1 MEAKN
6 LLCTDIGIFLH
17 SDLVF
22 EFQTFPWESAFVQW
36 STHFWFSDQ
45 LRTRTYIHVCCLPPM
60 YLRPEYFTE
69 VSSKGKLSP
78 LKCLSENKFVLLKKR
93 YSKSCTVQVINPSS
107 IQFNAF
113 KLANPIPRSVLF
125 PIPSQRPSTSSE
137 VSAIKD
143 PSESE
148 NAHNAAGS

>member
-1 MEAKN
+1 MYRHRN
-6 LLCTDIGIFLH
+6 
-17 SDLVF
+17 
-22 EFQTFPWESAFVQW
+22 FPPFRPSLRISNIPLGVGVRAVVNYFW
-36 STHFWFSDQ
+36 SSDQ
-45 LRTRTYIHVCCLPPM
+45 LHTRTYIHVCCLPPL

-93 YSKSCTVQVINPSS
+93 YSKSCTFQVINPSS